1 MRLLRILCNVVRG
14 AANGT
19 NMLQLIFKRALMAL
33 PVLWI
38 VASLTFI
45 LVRIVP
51 GGPFDAEKNLPPE
64 ILANIK
70 AKYHLDRPVTEQY
83 LFYMQRLMHGDLGVS
98 YKYVSRT
105 VNDILCDAFPVSLEL
120 GSTALLL
127 AVAVGVP
134 LGTIAAVRRGTA
146 WDWSAMFLS
155 TVGVSIPGFLVGA
168 LLIFVFGLWLKILP
182 VALWE
187 NWRNMILP
195 AVTLA
200 VGPAAYLARLTRA
213 SVLDVLEKD
222 WVRTA
227 RSKGLSDRRT
237 VLKHVLRNALVPVAT
252 VLGPLT
258 AILITGSF
266 VVEFIFAIPG
276 MGRFFITA
284 VGNRDYDLIIG
295 TTLIFAI
302 LLIVANTAVDIVY
315 QILDPRIRMES

>member
-1 MRLLRILCNVVRG
+1 
-14 AANGT
+14 
-19 NMLQLIFKRALMAL
+19 MLQLIIKRTLMAI

-38 VASLTFI
+38 VASMTFL

-51 GGPFDAEKNLPPE
+51 GGPFDAEKHLPPE
-64 ILANIK
+64 IVANIK
-70 AKYHLDRPVTEQY
+70 AKYHLDKPVPEQY
-83 LFYMQRLMHGDLGVS
+83 LLYMERLVRGDLGVS
-98 YKYVSRT
+98 YKYVNRT
-105 VNDILCDAFPVSLEL
+105 VDDILCDAFPVSLQL
-120 GSTALLL
+120 GSCALLL
-127 AVAVGVP
+127 AVLIGVP
-134 LGTIAAVRRGTA
+134 LGTVAAVRRGTA

-155 TVGVSIPGFLVGA
+155 TVGVSVPGFLIGA
-168 LLIFVFGLWLKILP
+168 LLIFVFGIWLKILP

-187 NWRNMILP
+187 GWRNMILP
-195 AVTLA
+195 AVTLC

-237 VLKHVLRNALVPVAT
+237 IFRHVLRNALVPVAT

-266 VVEFIFAIPG
+266 VVEYIYAIPG

-284 VGNRDYDLIIG
+284 VSNRDYDLIIG
-295 TTLIFAI
+295 TTLVFAL
-302 LLIVANTAVDIVY
+302 LLIIANTIVDIAY
-315 QILDPRIRMES
+315 QILDPRIQVQG